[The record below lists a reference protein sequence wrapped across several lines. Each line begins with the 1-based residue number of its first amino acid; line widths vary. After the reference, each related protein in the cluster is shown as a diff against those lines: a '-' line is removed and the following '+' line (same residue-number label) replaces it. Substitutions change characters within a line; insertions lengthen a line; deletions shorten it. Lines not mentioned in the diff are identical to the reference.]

1 MVFIACLIVSVILAL
16 LSIGSAMGKV
26 RGVPQM
32 RELLRSVGAE
42 DRARL
47 LGALQLAGAA
57 GVLVGLAVAPIGV
70 AASAGLL
77 LYYAGAV
84 AAHVRAGHSLRQVLF
99 PLPLALLSAA
109 ALWLRIATM

>member
-1 MVFIACLIVSVILAL
+1 
-16 LSIGSAMGKV
+16 
-26 RGVPQM
+26 M

-47 LGALQLAGAA
+47 LGGIQIAGAV
-57 GVLVGLAVAPIGV
+57 GVLVGLVVAPIGV

-84 AAHVRAGHSLRQVLF
+84 AAHLRARHGWRQVLF
-99 PLPLALLSAA
+99 PLPLVLLSAA
-109 ALWLRIATM
+109 ALWLRIATL